1 MDRLI
6 SLLLAIQNFNKDI
19 HYSCAG
25 KNFYSDHLLVDKF
38 SFDYIDDLKE
48 VCLLGKGIAPKDSKS
63 YLENAIDLIPVKS
76 LDTNTNFTLLQK
88 LVGDTLV
95 HIETLDGLSKADEN
109 LIGAI
114 AQDLQQYYGLL
125 NLRIEND

>member
-1 MDRLI
+1 MI
-6 SLLLAIQNFNKDI
+6 F
-19 HYSCAG
+19 
-25 KNFYSDHLLVDKF
+25 V
-38 SFDYIDDLKE
+38 
-48 VCLLGKGIAPKDSKS
+48 
-63 YLENAIDLIPVKS
+63 
-76 LDTNTNFTLLQK
+76 LLQK
-88 LVGDTLV
+88 LIGDTLV